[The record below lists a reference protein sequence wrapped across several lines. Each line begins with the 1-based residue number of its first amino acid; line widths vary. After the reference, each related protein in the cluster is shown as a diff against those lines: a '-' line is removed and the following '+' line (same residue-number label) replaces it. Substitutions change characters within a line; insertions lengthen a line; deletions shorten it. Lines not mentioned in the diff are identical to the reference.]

1 MFRIAT
7 FKIVSEEVLGKVKS
21 GETDQLVTVIDI
33 PSTGNPLYFVTNFI
47 AGIGQS
53 LPIRISKRINKKT
66 PESVQTKS
74 RQQ

>member
-7 FKIVSEEVLGKVKS
+7 FKIISEEVLVKVKS

-33 PSTGNPLYFVTNFI
+33 PSTGNPFI
-47 AGIGQS
+47 SHQFYSWHRAKS
-53 LPIRISKRINKKT
+53 PNKNKQENKQKT